1 MAKPCSQGLNECVGH
16 KQQPIIAPMT
26 VSQAVP
32 RDTVHWRSSHRQ
44 DRNKEALGKSD
55 KIEHIFS
62 CLTKLVHRNFSTKA
76 ATSGQKAHLT
86 ARNCIH

>member
-44 DRNKEALGKSD
+44 EPRGLDRDRYFVL
-55 KIEHIFS
+55 
-62 CLTKLVHRNFSTKA
+62 
-76 ATSGQKAHLT
+76 
-86 ARNCIH
+86 

>member
-1 MAKPCSQGLNECVGH
+1 MPKPCSQGLNECVGH

-55 KIEHIFS
+55 KIEHTSQNLSTETFQQR
-62 CLTKLVHRNFSTKA
+62 LQQVAKKVH
-76 ATSGQKAHLT
+76 
-86 ARNCIH
+86 